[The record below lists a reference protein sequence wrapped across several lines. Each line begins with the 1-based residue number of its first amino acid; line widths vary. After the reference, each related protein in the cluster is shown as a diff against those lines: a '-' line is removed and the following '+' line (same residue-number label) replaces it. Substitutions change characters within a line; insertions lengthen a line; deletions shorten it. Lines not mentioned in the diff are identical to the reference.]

1 MVIFTNLIFIWLL
14 SLTASSTVIYDQNHT
29 ISYVTEETSNRQ
41 PTTHESYTQSSDVS
55 DLQKSSA
62 AHVKVDQSTS
72 ATDTASRQ
80 MPQFTAFL
88 SNIYSTEGSND
99 SAPSLSTTISVYNS
113 TEPQFKDTVSP
124 TNAAT
129 NQASSQ
135 FSVVSSM
142 LTSSGQKQTTEK
154 TSEFTSDES
163 IQTSTSPIRSTELIS
178 TSTTSTK
185 PVENKSMRTN
195 PINTPTD
202 VYKTSPVTTKPQPIN
217 TSNPKKREIPA
228 QNNSQNGGN
237 HGKIVAGIIGGAL
250 LLMMVG
256 FIFIYV
262 KKRKIKRQQI
272 LTKDWAGPSPFLDS
286 RTDNDE
292 VILRSSNR
300 ISISS
305 FLPQRLSRRL
315 SLLPEEDQEMED
327 ITEGTT
333 FGGKHQKVSLA
344 PEVTKNGQESNGT
357 TAAVTEM
364 KSTGNATENSV
375 SSSQTNEPPCTDTN
389 SKATDLNENHPPK
402 PPTQSGATGDSLV

>member
-14 SLTASSTVIYDQNHT
+14 SLTASSTVTYDQNHT
-29 ISYVTEETSNRQ
+29 ASYVTEETSNQ
-41 PTTHESYTQSSDVS
+41 QATAHESYISYKSSDVT

-62 AHVKVDQSTS
+62 AYVKVDQPTS
-72 ATDTASRQ
+72 ATATASQQ
-80 MPQFTAFL
+80 MAQFTAFL
-88 SNIYSTEGSND
+88 SNIYSTESSTD
-99 SAPSLSTTISVYNS
+99 SAASLLSNS
-113 TEPQFKDTVSP
+113 TEAQFNDTVSP
-124 TNAAT
+124 TNVAT
-129 NQASSQ
+129 NQVSTQS
-135 FSVVSSM
+135 SVVSSM

-154 TSEFTSDES
+154 TFEFSTDGS

-202 VYKTSPVTTKPQPIN
+202 VDKTSSVTTKPPPTQ
-217 TSNPKKREIPA
+217 TKEKKRQIPA
-228 QNNSQNGGN
+228 ENNLQNGGN

-256 FIFIYV
+256 FILIYV
-262 KKRKIKRQQI
+262 KKRKIKREQI

-286 RTDNDE
+286 RTDNGE
-292 VILRSSNR
+292 VTLRSSNR

-333 FGGKHQKVSLA
+333 FGDKHRKVSFA

-357 TAAVTEM
+357 AAAVTET

-375 SSSQTNEPPCTDTN
+375 SSSQTNEPPSTDKN

-402 PPTQSGATGDSLV
+402 PPTQSGATGDTLV

>member
-14 SLTASSTVIYDQNHT
+14 SLTASSTVTYDQNHT
-29 ISYVTEETSNRQ
+29 VSYVTEETSNRQ
-41 PTTHESYTQSSDVS
+41 PTTHESHTLYKSSDVS
-55 DLQKSSA
+55 DLLEPSV
-62 AHVKVDQSTS
+62 AHVKVDQPTS
-72 ATDTASRQ
+72 ATATTSQQ
-80 MPQFTAFL
+80 MDQFTAFL
-88 SNIYSTEGSND
+88 SNIYSTESSND
-99 SAPSLSTTISVYNS
+99 SAPSMSNNS

-124 TNAAT
+124 TNVAT

-135 FSVVSSM
+135 SSVVSSI

-154 TSEFTSDES
+154 TFEFTSDES

-202 VYKTSPVTTKPQPIN
+202 VYKTSPVTAKPPPIR
-217 TSNPKKREIPA
+217 TINPKKRQVPTE
-228 QNNSQNGGN
+228 NNLQHEVN
-237 HGKIVAGIIGGAL
+237 HGKIVAGIICGAL

-256 FIFIYV
+256 FIFIYI

-333 FGGKHQKVSLA
+333 FGGKHQKVSFA

-357 TAAVTEM
+357 AAAVTEM
-364 KSTGNATENSV
+364 KSTGNATENS
-375 SSSQTNEPPCTDTN
+375 SSQTNDPPSTDKN
-389 SKATDLNENHPPK
+389 SKVTDLNENHPPK

>member
-1 MVIFTNLIFIWLL
+1 MVIFTNLIFIWLP
-14 SLTASSTVIYDQNHT
+14 SLTASSTVTYGQNRT
-29 ISYVTEETSNRQ
+29 VSYVMEETSTLR
-41 PTTHESYTQSSDVS
+41 PSVAD
-55 DLQKSSA
+55 
-62 AHVKVDQSTS
+62 VKVDQSTM
-72 ATDTASRQ
+72 ATATASQQ
-80 MPQFTAFL
+80 MPQLTAFSL
-88 SNIYSTEGSND
+88 YSTESSNE
-99 SAPSLSTTISVYNS
+99 SASPLLNNS

-124 TNAAT
+124 TNVAT
-129 NQASSQ
+129 NQTSTPS
-135 FSVVSSM
+135 SVVSLM

-154 TSEFTSDES
+154 TFEFTSDES

-202 VYKTSPVTTKPQPIN
+202 VYKTSRVTTKPPLIH
-217 TSNPKKREIPA
+217 TTIAKKRGIPA
-228 QNNSQNGGN
+228 ENNIKRGGN

-256 FIFIYV
+256 FIIIYI
-262 KKRKIKRQQI
+262 KKRKIKREQI
-272 LTKDWAGPSPFLDS
+272 SSKDWAGPSPFLDS
-286 RTDNDE
+286 RTDNGE
-292 VILRSSNR
+292 VTLRSSNR

-333 FGGKHQKVSLA
+333 FGGKHQKVSFA

-357 TAAVTEM
+357 AAAVTEM

-375 SSSQTNEPPCTDTN
+375 PSSQTNETPSTDKN
-389 SKATDLNENHPPK
+389 SKVTDLNENNPPNF
-402 PPTQSGATGDSLV
+402 PTQSGATGDSPV